1 MKQKQTITLLLLL
14 GLLTFGIS
22 TYAQTE
28 TELTHNAPT
37 LQVGLDGL
45 NFAKGTLDAEL
56 IMQIVAEKQKE
67 VGLKLVQNMFLSKV
81 NTAGGAFYS
90 FTDNIIRGVVSERDI
105 NVITKKLLEN
115 TVNITFTYAFADYYI
130 RTIETK
136 VLADFNALAQC
147 KSIGAI
153 SSSRNFN
160 VTDLRQGLK
169 SLKQEA
175 SLGTLS
181 EDVSLNPGITKMIA
195 LMADMSSEV
204 IRNNATLKE
213 LGIMQVSYA
222 QSYEYLNEYK
232 KLELENSSDFAIAK
246 RIYLSM
252 EATLGQY
259 TNMIGL
265 LYYGLR
271 ANSYRLNVNNVLK
284 NIGKASVITS
294 VSDIQTKIGNINA
307 NLQTIT
313 TNMQKLMQN
322 SGDTMKFNRLYKAIA
337 EIQQIKSYT
346 SKAESYFNGISSIP
360 MSTDTQALGINSDVV
375 YTLYADIIPKLRSVG
390 IWDSK
395 ADESVQG
402 LDEICKFIYTAYA
415 SDDTN
420 MLKTHGSGANIEKFL
435 SILSV
440 AYQFDRANT
449 FTNSVKLLSDL
460 ETIFPNERIKDAL
473 VFINAYIRDFVAV
486 YKDANGKEYI
496 GVNVESLISRLS
508 AVKSDRLRRGSVLF
522 NVGVNTT
529 YFPNELLLENG
540 TKITNFSFV
549 SEKIGFKWK
558 FFDKSFWQTRNP
570 GETYTIGGTKYKK
583 TATPSEPVISNL
595 HAIVYGS
602 GILYN
607 IFNTGTTKNFNAPMI
622 GTGLGISFF
631 NSLDFNVTAGFPI
644 LRKGDSGKNGF
655 IGFGFDFPFTEYI
668 KRLSEKNRDKKN
680 KELIAEVASSTK
692 GI

>member
-1 MKQKQTITLLLLL
+1 MKLKQTIKLFSLL
-14 GLLTFGIS
+14 GLLSFGFS
-22 TYAQTE
+22 GYAQTE

-130 RTIETK
+130 RTIQSEY
-136 VLADFNALAQC
+136 LADFNSLAQC
-147 KSIGAI
+147 NSIKAI
-153 SSSRNFN
+153 SSNKNF
-160 VTDLRQGLK
+160 TIKDLKLGLR

-175 SLGTLS
+175 PLATLT
-181 EDVSLNPGITKMIA
+181 EDVSLNPNITKMIA
-195 LMADMSSEV
+195 LMADMSSEA

-232 KLELENSSDFAIAK
+232 KLELESPSDFAIAK
-246 RIYLSM
+246 RIYMSM
-252 EATLGQY
+252 EATLAQY

-284 NIGKASVITS
+284 NIGKTSVITS
-294 VSDIQTKIGNINA
+294 VADMQTKIGNVNSD
-307 NLQTIT
+307 LQIIT

-322 SGDTMKFNRLYKAIA
+322 SSDTTKFNRLYKAIA

-360 MSTDTQALGINSDVV
+360 VSTDSQALGINSDVV
-375 YTLYADIIPKLRSVG
+375 YTLYADIIPKLRSAG

-395 ADESVQG
+395 ADESVQR
-402 LDEICKFIYTAYA
+402 LEEICKFIYASYA
-415 SDDTN
+415 NDDTN
-420 MLKTHGSGANIEKFL
+420 MLKAHGSGANIEKFL

-449 FTNSVKLLSDL
+449 FSNSVKLLSDL

-508 AVKSDRLRRGSVLF
+508 AVKSDKLRRGSVLF
-522 NVGVNTT
+522 NVGANTT
-529 YFPNELLLENG
+529 YFPNELLLEDG
-540 TKITNFSFV
+540 SKITNFSFV
-549 SEKIGFKWK
+549 SEKIGFKLK
-558 FFDKSFWQTRNP
+558 FFDKSFWRTRNP

-583 TATPSEPVISNL
+583 TATPSEPVISNM

-644 LRKGDSGKNGF
+644 LRKGDSGKSGF
-655 IGFGFDFPFTEYI
+655 IGFGFDFPLQNI
-668 KRLSEKNRDKKN
+668 LRDCPKK
-680 KELIAEVASSTK
+680 S
-692 GI
+692 